1 MEFQAQEKTIPQDL
15 DTEPQDLDTEP
26 QGLDNDPQGLDNDPQ
41 GLDTEV
47 PGTLTKQL
55 SMTDQPWQEWLEPVV
70 YLLSNASDYVGEWF
84 NTYKQ
89 LLTTLGI
96 FLFAIISVKIIVAVL
111 GAISDVPLL
120 APVLQLVGLTH
131 TAWFAWRYLWKAS
144 NRQELVAE
152 FDALRNQ
159 IFGENA

>member
-1 MEFQAQEKTIPQDL
+1 MEFQTQEKTIP
-15 DTEPQDLDTEP
+15 E
-26 QGLDNDPQGLDNDPQ
+26 

-47 PGTLTKQL
+47 PGTLTQQPP
-55 SMTDQPWQEWLEPVV
+55 MTDQPWQEWLEPVV
-70 YLLSNASDYVGEWF
+70 DLLSNASDYIGRWF
-84 NTYKQ
+84 NSYKQ

-96 FLFAIISVKIIVAVL
+96 VILAIISVRIIVAVL

-131 TAWFAWRYLWKAS
+131 AAWFAWRYLWKAS
-144 NRQELVAE
+144 NRQELMAE

>member
-1 MEFQAQEKTIPQDL
+1 MESQAQEKTIPQGL
-15 DTEPQDLDTEP
+15 DTDL
-26 QGLDNDPQGLDNDPQ
+26 QGLDTDLQ

-47 PGTLTKQL
+47 PGILTKQT
-55 SMTDQPWQEWLEPVV
+55 SMTDQPWQEWLEPIID
-70 YLLSNASDYVGEWF
+70 LLSNASDYIGQWF

-89 LLTTLGI
+89 LLTTIGI
-96 FLFAIISVKIIVAVL
+96 VLLAIISVKIIVAVL

-131 TAWFAWRYLWKAS
+131 AAWFAWRYLWKAS
-144 NRQELVAE
+144 NRQELMAE